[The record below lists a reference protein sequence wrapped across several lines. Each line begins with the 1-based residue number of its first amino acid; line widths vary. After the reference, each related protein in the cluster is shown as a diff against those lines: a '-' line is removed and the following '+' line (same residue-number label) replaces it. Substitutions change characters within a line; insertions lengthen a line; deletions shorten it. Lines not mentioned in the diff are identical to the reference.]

1 MRGDGDGDVLGAG
14 GARAARTAAPA
25 STWTIRGRTHSLDR
39 PLLMGVLNVT
49 PDSFS
54 DGGRFLDPGDAVAR
68 GRAMVEAGADLVD
81 VGGESTRPGACAVD
95 ASEEW
100 ERIGPVLRGLVELDV
115 PLSVDTT
122 KSTVAR
128 RALDAGAHV
137 LNDVSALRF
146 DPELARLAAE
156 SGAGLVLMHMRGT
169 PRTMQED
176 TVYEDLIE
184 QVRAE
189 LASALDRAV
198 RYGCDPEQVVL
209 DPGIGFGKSAAGSRR
224 LLARAGDFGVQG
236 RPVLV
241 GPSRK
246 SFIGETL
253 GLPVGERLEAT
264 LAACVVALARGA
276 SVFRVHDVAEAR
288 RALDMAAALLAEDGR
303 PDEASHEGEA

>member
-1 MRGDGDGDVLGAG
+1 MAEATAERIE
-14 GARAARTAAPA
+14 AAPDA
-25 STWTIRGRTHSLDR
+25 GWRIRGRTLSLDR
-39 PLLMGVLNVT
+39 PVVMGVLNVT

-68 GRAMVEAGADLVD
+68 ARTLAEEGADLID
-81 VGGESTRPGACAVD
+81 VGGESTRPGAPAVS
-95 ASEEW
+95 AEEEW
-100 ERIGPVLRGLVELDV
+100 ERVGPVLRELEELDV

-122 KSTVAR
+122 KSEVAR
-128 RALDAGAHV
+128 RALDAGAAV

-146 DPELARLAAE
+146 DAALGGLAAE

-176 TVYEDLIE
+176 TGYGDLMGD
-184 QVRAE
+184 VRAE
-189 LASALDRAV
+189 LAAALARA
-198 RYGCDPEQVVL
+198 REHGCDARQVVL

-224 LLARAGDFGVQG
+224 LLARAGEFRVDG

-253 GLPVGERLEAT
+253 GLPVEERLEAT
-264 LAACVVALARGA
+264 LAACVVALAAGA
-276 SVFRVHDVAEAR
+276 SVFRVHEVQPAR
-288 RALDMAAALLAEDGR
+288 RALDMAAALLAEAGGSVHLAEMRPTGSIGDGE
-303 PDEASHEGEA
+303 EA

>member
-1 MRGDGDGDVLGAG
+1 MRGDAGGDVTGAG
-14 GARAARTAAPA
+14 AAVDVRAAAPA
-25 STWTIRGRTHSLDR
+25 GRWRIRGRSLELDR
-39 PLLMGVLNVT
+39 PLVMGVLNVT

-54 DGGRFLDPGDAVAR
+54 DGGRYLEPGAALERVH
-68 GRAMVEAGADLVD
+68 AMVEAGADLVD
-81 VGGESTRPGACAVD
+81 VGGESTRPGAAAVE
-95 ASEEW
+95 AAEEW
-100 ERIGPVLRGLVELDV
+100 GRIGPVLAGLEGLDV
-115 PLSVDTT
+115 PISVDTT
-122 KSTVAR
+122 KSEVAR
-128 RALDAGAHV
+128 RALDAGARV

-146 DPELARLAAE
+146 DPELAGLAAE

-176 TVYEDLIE
+176 TAYEDLVG

-198 RYGCDPEQVVL
+198 RHGCDPEQVVL
-209 DPGIGFGKSAAGSRR
+209 DPGIGFGKSAAGSRK
-224 LLARAGDFGVQG
+224 LLAHAGDFRVGG

-253 GLPVGERLEAT
+253 GLPVGERGEGT

-276 SVFRVHDVAEAR
+276 SVFRVHEVAAAR
-288 RALDMAAALLAEDGR
+288 RALDMAAALLAE
-303 PDEASHEGEA
+303 A